1 MIKCAECKC
10 DPSTCTDKD
19 TSRCVDCT
27 KNICCCIDVH
37 KNNNQTEK
45 TRLIRFFSNVKSLY
59 ATALGIEI
67 LCIAAAE
74 IGENSSFALFGY
86 RTVTGVALG
95 YMLGYSLSA
104 FTTFAAI
111 FGRYNYG
118 SSSEMCSCCSVL
130 EQDSSKGFLTS
141 LLVTFK
147 NFGSGIKKISR
158 LYKQPNLKCILKT
171 SLVILV
177 TAESACILTAETVDL
192 LLYKHSM
199 ILSIPIALLAGA
211 FAVVVPEAYK
221 KTRKERNEG

>member
-10 DPSTCTDKD
+10 DPLTCTDKD

-86 RTVTGVALG
+86 RTVTGVVLG
-95 YMLGYSLSA
+95 YMFGYS
-104 FTTFAAI
+104 
-111 FGRYNYG
+111 